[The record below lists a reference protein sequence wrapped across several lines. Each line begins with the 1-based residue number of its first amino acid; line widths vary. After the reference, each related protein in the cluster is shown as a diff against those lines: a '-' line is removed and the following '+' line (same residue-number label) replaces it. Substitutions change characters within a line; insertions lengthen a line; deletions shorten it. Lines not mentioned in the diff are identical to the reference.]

1 MYNDTVLG
9 PPWPEQPST
18 HELLIH
24 VADMGPS
31 TPHLSTTATI
41 IVHLVPW
48 KASTV
53 ATSTHQSTVSSTMT
67 PLIVTDVE
75 AFWKPEPWFVVV
87 LTATGAV
94 LLLAL
99 GWLLGRI
106 LRGLAQSLQA
116 PSKPARA
123 QLLNSIQ
130 ESGGSIERQME
141 APSTEMSQQHFDG
154 RAQDVCTGRDYLFST
169 LTGARRWL

>member
-53 ATSTHQSTVSSTMT
+53 ATSTHQSTVRGFSG
-67 PLIVTDVE
+67 
-75 AFWKPEPWFVVV
+75 PW
-87 LTATGAV
+87 G
-94 LLLAL
+94 L
-99 GWLLGRI
+99 GERI
-106 LRGLAQSLQA
+106 LKDEDTCFFFFLRWNYERRHFRDNCWMQKINLGHEVPHSVGNMKTELPMAVVSL
-116 PSKPARA
+116 
-123 QLLNSIQ
+123 
-130 ESGGSIERQME
+130 
-141 APSTEMSQQHFDG
+141 
-154 RAQDVCTGRDYLFST
+154 
-169 LTGARRWL
+169 

>member
-1 MYNDTVLG
+1 
-9 PPWPEQPST
+9 
-18 HELLIH
+18 
-24 VADMGPS
+24 
-31 TPHLSTTATI
+31 
-41 IVHLVPW
+41 
-48 KASTV
+48 
-53 ATSTHQSTVSSTMT
+53 MT

-106 LRGLAQSLQA
+106 LRRLAQSLQA

-130 ESGGSIERQME
+130 GSRGSIERQME
-141 APSTEMSQQHFDG
+141 APSMEMSKVP
-154 RAQDVCTGRDYLFST
+154 RAAMSLVCQLIAQVEGSEAALSLQYLPSC
-169 LTGARRWL
+169 L

>member
-1 MYNDTVLG
+1 MGGNSQSRFRLQGTILVYNDTVLG
-9 PPWPEQPST
+9 PPWPEPPST

-106 LRGLAQSLQA
+106 LRSNILMAEPKMSVRGEITCSAHSRE
-116 PSKPARA
+116 P
-123 QLLNSIQ
+123 
-130 ESGGSIERQME
+130 GVGCE
-141 APSTEMSQQHFDG
+141 AK
-154 RAQDVCTGRDYLFST
+154 
-169 LTGARRWL
+169 